1 MAPPSEVPVKFYKSQ
16 EESSLSLKKNSGLA
30 IRSVCKDFQEAFF
43 SFFNC
48 SAFSMPKV
56 TDPNSGRTV
65 VNVRMW
71 LTAAVK
77 SGQRDSSFKH

>member
-1 MAPPSEVPVKFYKSQ
+1 MSGIATLI
-16 EESSLSLKKNSGLA
+16 EEIKNS
-30 IRSVCKDFQEAFF
+30 
-43 SFFNC
+43 